1 MVIVVVLD
9 RRLTDTER
17 TVDLVIVGGGIVG
30 LATALQFARA
40 RPGRSVMVLEKE
52 AEPGAHQTSHNS
64 GVIHSGLY
72 YKPGSARAR
81 LAVSGSTA
89 MKAFC
94 RERGIPFEE
103 CGKVVVATTEAEF
116 PALEELHRR
125 GTANGVPRLTMVGEA
140 GIRTIEP
147 HAAGLRA
154 LHVPEA
160 AIVDYAHVAR
170 ELRRAAEAA
179 GVVVRTG
186 ARVKAIRTEAA
197 AVTLKVAGGEAVTAR
212 AMISCAGLHADRVA
226 RLEGARPEA
235 HIVPFRGEY
244 YQLTPEACRLVRGLI
259 YPVPDAR
266 FPFLGVHLTRMI
278 GGGVEGGPNAVLAFA
293 REGYH
298 RWKLNPRD
306 LSEMALFPGF
316 WRMTGRYWRTGMG
329 EMWRSFSKGAFVA
342 ALGRLVPEIGP
353 ADVERGG
360 AGVRAQALMP
370 TGQLADDFVIV
381 ERPRALHVCNAP
393 SPAATAS
400 LALGEE
406 IVRRACA
413 HFTDLQ

>member
-1 MVIVVVLD
+1 VDVN
-9 RRLTDTER
+9 
-17 TVDLVIVGGGIVG
+17 VDLAIVGGGIVG

-40 RPGRSVMVLEKE
+40 RPGRSVLVLEKE
-52 AEPGAHQTSHNS
+52 TEPGTHQTGHNS

-72 YKPGSARAR
+72 YKPGTARAR
-81 LAVSGSTA
+81 LAVTGSVA

-103 CGKVVVATTEAEF
+103 CGKVVVATMEEEF

-125 GTANGVPRLTMVGEA
+125 GTANGVPRLAMIGAE
-140 GIRTIEP
+140 GIRAVEP

-160 AIVDYAHVAR
+160 AIVDYRQVAQ
-170 ELRRAAEAA
+170 EMRRSVEGA

-186 ARVKAIRTEAA
+186 ARVKAIRTDEH
-197 AVTLKVAGGEAVTAR
+197 AVTLRVAGAGSEAVTAR
-212 AMISCAGLHADRVA
+212 AMIGCAGLHADRVA

-235 HIVPFRGEY
+235 RIVPFRGEY

-278 GGGVEGGPNAVLAFA
+278 GGGVEGGPNAVLALA
-293 REGYH
+293 REGYR

-316 WRMTGRYWRTGMG
+316 WRMTGRYWRTGFG
-329 EMWRSFSKGAFVA
+329 EMWRSFSKGAFVD
-342 ALGRLVPEIGP
+342 ALARLVPDLT
-353 ADVERGG
+353 ADDVERGG

-406 IVRRACA
+406 IARRACA